1 MKSPNLQ
8 VVAVFMPLEIKH
20 TQVRCRGS
28 TGATGAWAPAEI
40 SQRVPG
46 TRPEK
51 ELHSFQEIGSLLI

>member
-51 ELHSFQEIGSLLI
+51 ELY